1 MLSCFFVI
9 LFRILK
15 YQRMKKE
22 KRKKEHKPDQ
32 SVALTETVPW
42 KLHFVNAG
50 VPLPRQQRSL

>member
-1 MLSCFFVI
+1 
-9 LFRILK
+9 
-15 YQRMKKE
+15 MKKE

-32 SVALTETVPW
+32 SVALIETVPW